1 MPRPPIYCKDG
12 FAMSV
17 QDHEYAYAT
26 PGQTSEI
33 GYPTKEEP
41 LLEGYAEDPSD
52 PTDTIYANVPNEIVE
67 EIKNKRYAILYASK
81 YIQYF
86 IYTCMILAMML
97 FGQFGTRKFIYFQ
110 F

>member
-1 MPRPPIYCKDG
+1 MARPPIYCADG

-17 QDHEYAYAT
+17 QDHGYAYAT

-41 LLEGYAEDPSD
+41 LLEGYAEDPTD

-67 EIKNKRYAILYASK
+67 EIIKKHGGEIPFNEYSDLYRSGGK
-81 YIQYF
+81 SYKEDRI
-86 IYTCMILAMML
+86 
-97 FGQFGTRKFIYFQ
+97 
-110 F
+110 